1 MEVKGGVKPKDRV
14 IQFTVS
20 CETKDSWISNLVS
33 LVAVNGH
40 YVLGF
45 MGEYG
50 VEMSC
55 VRFIT
60 ESPSEVRALLEAHG
74 IHFCEREVIVV
85 SLRSLD
91 NLDGILR
98 CLRAGEISVLY
109 AYGLMI
115 NAQNR
120 AGIVLMIDDIVAG
133 TEMLTRSGYE
143 VLGQGDLSR

>member
-1 MEVKGGVKPKDRV
+1 MEVKGGIKPKDRV
-14 IQFTVS
+14 IQFAVS
-20 CETKDSWISNLVS
+20 CETKDSWIGNLVN
-33 LVAVNGH
+33 LVVANGH

-50 VEMSC
+50 IEISC
-55 VRFIT
+55 VRFVT

-85 SLRSLD
+85 RLRSLD

-115 NAQNR
+115 NSKDR
-120 AGIVLMIDDIVAG
+120 TGIVLMVDDVVAG
-133 TEMLTRSGYE
+133 AEMLMRSGYE
-143 VLGQGDLSR
+143 VLEQGDLIR

>member
-20 CETKDSWISNLVS
+20 CETKDSWISNFVNLI
-33 LVAVNGH
+33 VANGH
-40 YVLGF
+40 YILGF

-50 VEMSC
+50 MEISC

-60 ESPSEVRALLEAHG
+60 ESSSEVRALLEAHG

-85 SLRSLD
+85 CLRSLD

-115 NAQNR
+115 NTQSR
-120 AGIVLMIDDIVAG
+120 TGIILMVDDVVAG

-143 VLGQGDLSR
+143 VLGQSDLSR

>member
-1 MEVKGGVKPKDRV
+1 MEVKGGVKPKGRV

-20 CETKDSWISNLVS
+20 CETKDNWISNLVN
-33 LVAVNGH
+33 LVAINGH

-50 VEMSC
+50 IEMSC
-55 VRFIT
+55 VRFVT

-74 IHFCEREVIVV
+74 VHFCEREVIVV
-85 SLRSLD
+85 GLKSLD

-115 NAQNR
+115 SAQNR
-120 AGIVLMIDDIVAG
+120 TGIILMVDDVVAG

-143 VLGQGDLSR
+143 VLEQGDLSR